1 MKHLRLAII
10 LCLILLPAVGR
21 AADDGYG
28 YPIPGS
34 YEATILG
41 TRTISNLRPCQD
53 IGQALVLNVIPD
65 LKKPDVFF
73 YDEGLRCT
81 LAYQDRKHAGFPD
94 RRNRLATGLRS
105 HGDDEGVLQA
115 GYHVITCRPHP
126 PNFIISASNSHI
138 PGDLTE
144 DAKDLYG

>member
-10 LCLILLPAVGR
+10 LCLILLPAIGR

-41 TRTISNLRPCQD
+41 TPDNLKSPPPAKISVRQ
-53 IGQALVLNVIPD
+53 LVLNVIPD

-81 LAYQDRKHAGFPD
+81 
-94 RRNRLATGLRS
+94 
-105 HGDDEGVLQA
+105 
-115 GYHVITCRPHP
+115 
-126 PNFIISASNSHI
+126 
-138 PGDLTE
+138 
-144 DAKDLYG
+144 